1 MCCLEKQQNSAGK
14 QDAGELNIVPDL
26 LTTVSMA
33 ERMTLMVDRPSC
45 VSSWFDRGE
54 KGARA
59 GMVPF
64 AQTKYM
70 YGENGACVC
79 NLFALPIIFTL
90 WNLRFEEHIG
100 EIAVCLRNTTFRPGM
115 ERGGGRW
122 KRKG

>member
-64 AQTKYM
+64 AQTKYVW
-70 YGENGACVC
+70 GEWGVRVQ
-79 NLFALPIIFTL
+79 PICSTYYFYVVESS
-90 WNLRFEEHIG
+90 LR
-100 EIAVCLRNTTFRPGM
+100 RTY
-115 ERGGGRW
+115 W
-122 KRKG
+122 